1 MDIKNID
8 IFTQFKNKN
17 IQEEQIVKLLATA
30 TKEKHI
36 TEIEKYG
43 CNLLFFAGLYDN
55 DQVFKFLSENFADS
69 FKGEFKKCVLLTY
82 TNKNPNIL
90 RLSLNNMDASENEKE
105 DLLKKFATSCFRNEN
120 IEITQNW
127 LANNLND
134 KQLQN
139 FVSQLFLNNNKP
151 YLIQISKNPFWKKLI
166 KQHDVCGDKN
176 KELFYNTLV
185 SENNISDKLIDI
197 PSVKSENLIP
207 SVDNQKQDLVVTKKR
222 RKSGSLVA
230 A

>member
-1 MDIKNID
+1 MNIKNID

-17 IQEEQIVKLLATA
+17 IQEEQIVKLLSTA

-36 TEIEKYG
+36 NEIEKYG

-55 DQVFKFLSENFADS
+55 DQVFKFLAENFSDS

-90 RLSLNNMDASENEKE
+90 KLSLNHMDASEQEKE
-105 DLLKKFATSCFRNEN
+105 DLSKKFATSCFRNEN

-127 LANNLND
+127 LSNNLND

-166 KQHDVCGDKN
+166 KQHTFSGDKN
-176 KELFYNTLV
+176 KELFYKTLI
-185 SENNISDKLIDI
+185 SEANSSEKLMHI
-197 PSVKSENLIP
+197 PDVNPETVLPIM
-207 SVDNQKQDLVVTKKR
+207 DNQKQDLVVTKKR
-222 RKSGSLVA
+222 KKSGSLVTL
-230 A
+230 